1 MVKHTQTIGRLSI
14 FTKYVNEDFQF
25 HILSLYA
32 PVPQN
37 GQTQS
42 SNSPAVADELS
53 VSDHFAGLTLKGLAL

>member
-1 MVKHTQTIGRLSI
+1 MIKHTQTIGRLSI

-37 GQTQS
+37 GQ
-42 SNSPAVADELS
+42 ADELS
-53 VSDHFAGLTLKGLAL
+53 VFDHFAGLTLKGLAL